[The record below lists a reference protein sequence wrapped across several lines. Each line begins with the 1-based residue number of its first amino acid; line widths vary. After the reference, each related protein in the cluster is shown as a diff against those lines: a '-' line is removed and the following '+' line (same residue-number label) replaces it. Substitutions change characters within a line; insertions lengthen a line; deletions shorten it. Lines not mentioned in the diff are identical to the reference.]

1 MYQECRH
8 IKPNGSKC
16 PSPAMKERPYC
27 YYHLRVHKLTL
38 GASSPG
44 IPYEQQDLEIPYL
57 EDRGAV
63 QIALSEVV
71 SALAQRR
78 IEFKRAA
85 LMIYALQVA
94 SSNAKTPAD
103 LVAVEQV
110 RDASENEHGEQLAPE
125 TTTYE
130 PDDEEYDDDREPTMA
145 ELLMGGIKLRQEYHE
160 NERKEEEAAAARL
173 LRGDDEEEDEE
184 GEDPQSEAL
193 SPLLRGL
200 YD

>member
-1 MYQECRH
+1 MYLECRH

-16 PSPAMKERPYC
+16 HSPAMKEKPYC
-27 YYHLRVHKLTL
+27 YYHIRVHKLTL
-38 GASSPG
+38 GASSPAV
-44 IPYEQQDLEIPYL
+44 PYEQQDLEIPYL
-57 EDRGAV
+57 EDRAAV

-94 SSNAKTPAD
+94 SSNAKTSTD

-110 RDASENEHGEQLAPE
+110 RDASQNEQGEHLAPE

-130 PDDEEYDDDREPTMA
+130 PDDEEYDDPNHEPTICEM
-145 ELLMGGIKLRQEYHE
+145 LRGGIKLRQEANAE
-160 NERKEEEAAAARL
+160 ERRQQEAAAEL
-173 LRGDDEEEDEE
+173 SSSDDEDEDDDQDEE
-184 GEDPQSEAL
+184 PRLEAENW
-193 SPLLRGL
+193 
-200 YD
+200 